1 MKYIGVIYYWFII
14 LDKILDKH
22 MEVIMNKK
30 VVTCL
35 SAIFLLLLPLL
46 FLVISSQAEKN
57 KEQKVS
63 LEQKQL
69 GAH

>member
-1 MKYIGVIYYWFII
+1 
-14 LDKILDKH
+14 
-22 MEVIMNKK
+22 MNKK

-69 GAH
+69 GTH

>member
-1 MKYIGVIYYWFII
+1 
-14 LDKILDKH
+14 
-22 MEVIMNKK
+22 MNKK